1 MTWLKYDDRWCRR
14 PDILALSDGAY
25 RLHTCAMLHTMEHA
39 TDGVLSRRIVP
50 MLSPTFDRR
59 HVTELIRAGL
69 WRTHPDGWFITDP
82 LMLEQPTRAEVEAQ
96 RDADTARVALFRA
109 RKADPRDPAAISAC
123 EAEDARAKESLRL
136 AKADRERVRAC
147 SPGVTVGVT
156 PNVTAN
162 VTPNVQRPDPTRPD
176 PETLRVSP
184 GSGVGP
190 ALPDAP
196 SAPLGDGAVEE
207 PPAPVR
213 SLAELGVLPPPG
225 HRSNG
230 RKPPADE
237 EVAQQH
243 VRVLSDPKAG
253 PELRR
258 IAESSLRAMGMA
270 DLIPVTTG

>member
-25 RLHTCAMLHTMEHA
+25 RLHTCAMQHTMELD
-39 TDGVLSRRIVP
+39 TDSLLSRRIVP

-59 HVTELIRAGL
+59 QVTELIRAGL

-82 LMLEQPTRAEVEAQ
+82 LMLEQPTRAEVEAA
-96 RDADTARVALFRA
+96 RAADTARVALFRA
-109 RKADPRDPAAISAC
+109 RNAKPQDPATVAAAV
-123 EAEDARAKESLRL
+123 AEDARAKAALRV
-136 AKADRERVRAC
+136 ARADRARIRAC
-147 SPGVTVGVT
+147 SPGVTPNVT
-156 PNVTAN
+156 PNVPHG

-184 GSGVGP
+184 GSGFGP

-196 SAPLGDGAVEE
+196 SDPLGDEVSEE
-207 PPAPVR
+207 PPAPPR
-213 SLAELGVLPPPG
+213 TLAELGVLPPPG

-230 RKPPADE
+230 KRPPADDAMAE
-237 EVAQQH
+237 QH
-243 VRVLSDPKAG
+243 VRLLADPQTG

-258 IAESSLRAMGMA
+258 NAEAALRSMGLG